1 MFDFI
6 RKYMKVIAIPFFLII
21 ILAFVFQS
29 MGDYSGMTDKAATV
43 ATVGSSNIT
52 QIEWDAAHKN
62 EVDRIRASRP
72 NIDAKLLDSE
82 QARYATLERL
92 VREKV
97 LAEAVSQKHVTTS
110 DARLAKELQQDP
122 TIASLRLPDGKQA
135 TREYVIHPG
144 AVMVVAELPDG
155 RLVLERQFRYP
166 VQAVMVE
173 FPAGKLDPGEDSL
186 ACAQRELLEETGYT
200 ARQWARAGVLHPVI
214 SYSTEFIDIW
224 FARDLTAGQR
234 QLDAGEFLDVFSAS
248 ADELLQ
254 WCRDGRI
261 TDAKTLT
268 GVLWLQNLRS
278 GAWSLDWASV

>member
-1 MFDFI
+1 MTPLSALPEDAHLTET
-6 RKYMKVIAIPFFLII
+6 RVASQELLRGHFLH
-21 ILAFVFQS
+21 A
-29 MGDYSGMTDKAATV
+29 MRDTV
-43 ATVGSSNIT
+43 
-52 QIEWDAAHKN
+52 
-62 EVDRIRASRP
+62 
-72 NIDAKLLDSE
+72 
-82 QARYATLERL
+82 
-92 VREKV
+92 
-97 LAEAVSQKHVTTS
+97 
-110 DARLAKELQQDP
+110 
-122 TIASLRLPDGKQA
+122 RLPDGKEA

-166 VQAVMVE
+166 VQSVMVE

-186 ACAQRELLEETGYT
+186 VCAQRELLEETGYT

-224 FARDLTAGQR
+224 FARDLTAGPR

-248 ADELLQ
+248 TDELLQ

-268 GVLWLQNLRS
+268 GMLWLQNLRS

>member
-1 MFDFI
+1 MTPPSALPEDAHLTET
-6 RKYMKVIAIPFFLII
+6 RVASQELLRGHFLH
-21 ILAFVFQS
+21 A
-29 MGDYSGMTDKAATV
+29 MRDTV
-43 ATVGSSNIT
+43 
-52 QIEWDAAHKN
+52 
-62 EVDRIRASRP
+62 
-72 NIDAKLLDSE
+72 
-82 QARYATLERL
+82 
-92 VREKV
+92 
-97 LAEAVSQKHVTTS
+97 
-110 DARLAKELQQDP
+110 
-122 TIASLRLPDGKQA
+122 RLPDGKEA

-166 VQAVMVE
+166 VQSVMVE

-186 ACAQRELLEETGYT
+186 VCAQRELLEETGYT

-224 FARDLTAGQR
+224 FARELTAGQR

>member
-1 MFDFI
+1 MTPPSAKPDDAHLRETRVASQELF
-6 RKYMKVIAIPFFLII
+6 RGHFLH
-21 ILAFVFQS
+21 A
-29 MGDYSGMTDKAATV
+29 MRDTV
-43 ATVGSSNIT
+43 
-52 QIEWDAAHKN
+52 
-62 EVDRIRASRP
+62 
-72 NIDAKLLDSE
+72 
-82 QARYATLERL
+82 
-92 VREKV
+92 
-97 LAEAVSQKHVTTS
+97 
-110 DARLAKELQQDP
+110 
-122 TIASLRLPDGKQA
+122 RLPDGKEA
-135 TREYVIHPG
+135 FREYVIHPG

-166 VQAVMVE
+166 VQSVMVE

-186 ACAQRELLEETGYT
+186 VCAQRELLEETGYT

-224 FARDLTAGQR
+224 FARELTAGER

-268 GVLWLQNLRS
+268 GILWLQNLRS